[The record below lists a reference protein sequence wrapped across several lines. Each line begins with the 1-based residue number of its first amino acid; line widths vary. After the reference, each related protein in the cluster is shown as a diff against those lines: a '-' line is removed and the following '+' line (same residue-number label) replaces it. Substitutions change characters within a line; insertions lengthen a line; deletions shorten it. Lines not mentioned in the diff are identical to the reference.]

1 VAAFFVAGD
10 LNLDTTTVVPAPAPS
25 GKETQA
31 RIALSFGGQGGNVA
45 FFLHCLGEP
54 VRLFGMLGNDPAG
67 DLYLE
72 HLARL
77 GIAYAGGRTD
87 QLPTGMVSV
96 VQQGD
101 AYHMYRQRG
110 ANNAIPAESLE
121 RALRDALA
129 GEAAVVFISGYTLLD
144 KGCREALA
152 AAAASAGRRQVIA
165 MDPASIDA
173 MSVIGRPGVLGAA
186 RVCTYLL
193 PNEEEACWL
202 AREQD
207 AEAAARALHHLT
219 GAIIALKL
227 GARGALL
234 CAGDTVTHM
243 QGVPVEALD
252 VTGAGDSFS
261 AAFLS
266 AHAHGLSDA
275 DALRRA
281 VLFSSRKVQFAG
293 TQPAEMAITPS
304 GTERP

>member
-1 VAAFFVAGD
+1 MAAFFVAGD
-10 LNLDTTTVVPAPAPS
+10 LNLDTTTIVPAPAPS

-45 FFLHCLGEP
+45 FFLRCLGEP
-54 VRLFGMLGNDPAG
+54 VQLFGMLGEDPAG

-72 HLARL
+72 HLAHL
-77 GIAYAGGRTD
+77 GIAYAGSRTD

-96 VQQGD
+96 VQEGT

-110 ANNAIPAESLE
+110 ANNAIPADTFEH
-121 RALRDALA
+121 ALQDALA
-129 GEAAVVFISGYTLLD
+129 REGTVLFISGYTLLNE
-144 KGCREALA
+144 GCHEALA
-152 AAAASAGRRQVIA
+152 SAVSAATRPPVIA

-173 MSVIGRPGVLGAA
+173 MSALGRPAVLSAA
-186 RVCTYLL
+186 GVCTYLL

-202 AREQD
+202 AQEQD
-207 AEAAARALHHLT
+207 AEAAGRALHQLT
-219 GAIIALKL
+219 GATIALKL

-234 CAGDTVTHM
+234 CSGDSVTHVP
-243 QGVPVEALD
+243 GVPVGAVD

-266 AHAHGLSDA
+266 AHAHGLPDT

-293 TQPAEMAITPS
+293 TQPAGMTVAL
-304 GTERP
+304 

>member
-1 VAAFFVAGD
+1 MAAFFVAGD
-10 LNLDTTTVVPAPAPS
+10 LNLDTTTIVPAPALS

-45 FFLHCLGEP
+45 FFLRCLGEP
-54 VRLFGMLGNDPAG
+54 VQLFGMLGNDPAG

-72 HLARL
+72 HLAHL
-77 GIAYAGGRTD
+77 GATYAGGRTD

-110 ANNAIPAESLE
+110 ANSAIPAENFE

-129 GEAAVVFISGYTLLD
+129 GEEAVLFISGYTLLD
-144 KGCREALA
+144 EGCREALA
-152 AAAASAGRRQVIA
+152 TAASSAVRRAQIIA

-202 AREQD
+202 AQEQD
-207 AEAAARALHHLT
+207 AEAAARALHQST
-219 GAIIALKL
+219 GAAIALKL

-234 CAGDTVTHM
+234 CAGDTVTHVP
-243 QGVPVEALD
+243 GVPVEALD

-266 AHAHGLSDA
+266 ARAHGLPDA
-275 DALRRA
+275 DALQRA

-293 TQPAEMAITPS
+293 TQPPGIAVAP
-304 GTERP
+304 